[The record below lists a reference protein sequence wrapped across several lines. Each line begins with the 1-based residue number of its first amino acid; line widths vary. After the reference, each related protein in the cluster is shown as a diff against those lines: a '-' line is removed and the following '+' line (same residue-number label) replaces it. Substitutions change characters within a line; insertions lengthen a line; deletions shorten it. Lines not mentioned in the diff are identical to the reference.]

1 MTLKMYQV
9 TELTPIFDKMRSSK
23 LPFKTS
29 YRITLLMLEVE
40 KHVNFYQESFRNLLT
55 EYGKKD
61 ENGNIMP
68 TEDGQGVLL
77 VEETMQEAYQKLGEL
92 RELDV
97 ELPNY
102 KFDLDAFGDIEI
114 SPQEMLVLMPFIEA

>member
-1 MTLKMYQV
+1 MKMYQLSNLISV
-9 TELTPIFDKMRSSK
+9 LDKIKTNK
-23 LPFKTS
+23 LPIKTA
-29 YRITLLMLEVE
+29 YRVALLLQETE
-40 KHVNFYQESFRNLLT
+40 KHIGFYQNQLGLLLT

-61 ENGNIMP
+61 ENGNLIP

-77 VEETMQEAYQKLGEL
+77 AEETMQEACQKLAEL

-97 ELPNY
+97 ELPDY

-114 SPQEMLVLMPFIEA
+114 SPQEMILLMPFIEA

>member
-1 MTLKMYQV
+1 MTLKMYQL
-9 TELTPIFDKMRSSK
+9 TELTPIFDKMKSSK
-23 LPFKTS
+23 LPFKTA
-29 YRITLLMLEVE
+29 YRVTLLMQETE
-40 KHVNFYQESFRNLLT
+40 KHLNFYQESFRNLLN

-77 VEETMQEAYQKLGEL
+77 AEETMQEAYQKLTEL

-97 ELPNY
+97 ELPNT

>member
-1 MTLKMYQV
+1 MTLKMYQL
-9 TELTPIFDKMRSSK
+9 TELTPIFDKMKSSK
-23 LPFKTS
+23 LPFKTA
-29 YRITLLMLEVE
+29 YRVTLLMQETE
-40 KHVNFYQESFRNLLT
+40 KHLNFYQESFRNLLN

-61 ENGNIMP
+61 ENGNVMP

-77 VEETMQEAYQKLGEL
+77 AEETMQEAYQKLGEL

-97 ELPNY
+97 ELSDY

-114 SPQEMLVLMPFIEA
+114 SPQEMILLVPFIEA

>member
-1 MTLKMYQV
+1 MKLKMYQL
-9 TELTPIFDKMRSSK
+9 TELPLVFDKVKANK

-40 KHVNFYQESFRNLLT
+40 KHINFYQESFRNLLN

-68 TEDGQGVLL
+68 TTDGQGVLL
-77 VEETMQEAYQKLGEL
+77 AEETMQEAYQKLDEL

-97 ELPNY
+97 ELPDY

-114 SPQEMLVLMPFIEA
+114 SPQEMILLVPFIEA

>member
-1 MTLKMYQV
+1 MTLKMYQL
-9 TELTPIFDKMRSSK
+9 TELIPIFDKIKSNK
-23 LPFKTS
+23 LPFKTA
-29 YRITLLMLEVE
+29 YRVTLLMQETE
-40 KHVNFYQESFRNLLT
+40 KHINFYQESFRNLLT

-61 ENGNIMP
+61 ENGNLIP
-68 TEDGQGVLL
+68 TADGQGVLL

-97 ELPNY
+97 ELPDY

-114 SPQEMLVLMPFIEA
+114 SPQEMILLVPFIEA

>member
-1 MTLKMYQV
+1 MTLKMYQL
-9 TELTPIFDKMRSSK
+9 TELTPIFDKMKSSK
-23 LPFKTS
+23 LPFKTA
-29 YRITLLMLEVE
+29 YRVTLLMQETE
-40 KHVNFYQESFRNLLT
+40 KHLNFYQESFRNLLT

-61 ENGNIMP
+61 ENGNVVP

-77 VEETMQEAYQKLGEL
+77 VEETMQEAYQKLAEL

-97 ELPNY
+97 ELPNT

>member
-1 MTLKMYQV
+1 MTLKMYQL
-9 TELTPIFDKMRSSK
+9 TELTSIFDKIKSSK

-40 KHVNFYQESFRNLLT
+40 KHINFYQESFRNLLT

-77 VEETMQEAYQKLGEL
+77 TEETMREAYQKLAEL

-97 ELPNY
+97 ELPDY
-102 KFDLDAFGDIEI
+102 KFDFDAFGDIRV
-114 SPQEMLVLMPFIEA
+114 SPQEMLALMPFMEA

>member
-1 MTLKMYQV
+1 MILKMYQL
-9 TELTPIFDKMRSSK
+9 TELIPIFDKIKSNK

-40 KHVNFYQESFRNLLT
+40 KHINFYQESFRYLLA

-61 ENGNIMP
+61 ENGNIIP

-77 VEETMQEAYQKLGEL
+77 AEETIQEAHQKLGEL

-97 ELPNY
+97 ELPDY

-114 SPQEMLVLMPFIEA
+114 SPQEMLVLMPVIEA

>member
-1 MTLKMYQV
+1 MTLKMYQL

>member
-1 MTLKMYQV
+1 
-9 TELTPIFDKMRSSK
+9 
-23 LPFKTS
+23 
-29 YRITLLMLEVE
+29 MLEVE
-40 KHVNFYQESFRNLLT
+40 KHVNFYQTSFRNLLT

-61 ENGNIMP
+61 ENGNLMP

-77 VEETMQEAYQKLGEL
+77 TEETTQEAYQKLGEL

-97 ELPNY
+97 ELPDT

-114 SPQEMLVLMPFIEA
+114 SPQEMILLMPFIEA

>member
-1 MTLKMYQV
+1 MTLKMYQL
-9 TELTPIFDKMRSSK
+9 TELTPIFDKIKSNK
-23 LPFKTS
+23 LPFKTA
-29 YRITLLMLEVE
+29 YRITLLMQETE
-40 KHVNFYQESFRNLLT
+40 KHLNFYQESFRNLLN

-61 ENGNIMP
+61 ENGNVMP

-77 VEETMQEAYQKLGEL
+77 AEETMQEAYQKLGEL

-97 ELPNY
+97 ELPDY

-114 SPQEMLVLMPFIEA
+114 SPQEMILLVPFIET